1 MKTIVSALA
10 LTAALLVS
18 DMASAQS
25 FPSKPVTIV
34 IPFSPGASNDI
45 FGRYMAEALGK
56 HWKQSVVVE
65 NRAGAGGAIGA
76 AYVAKAKPDGYTLMF
91 SSSSY
96 TINSAVKKGLP
107 FDPIKDLKPVANSM
121 RGQMMVVA
129 GKRVPLPNLQEVVKQ
144 AKAQKLFYG
153 GNGASLTTFAAELFN
168 DVAKVKTEQVNY
180 KGGTEALVDLVG
192 GRIDLYFGTVTSV
205 LPYIQNKQVIPLA
218 ITSKTRATALPDVP
232 TIAEAGFP
240 GAETDIWWGVFAPA
254 ATPAD
259 IVAKISE
266 AVNATMATPEAA
278 EFLAKQSAIPSQS
291 RPDEFAATVVNEI
304 KTWRNLAT
312 KNNIS
317 GD

>member
-1 MKTIVSALA
+1 MKSIITALT
-10 LTAALLVS
+10 LTAALLGPGL
-18 DMASAQS
+18 AHAQQ

-56 HWKQSVVVE
+56 YWKQSVVVE

-76 AYVAKAKPDGYTLMF
+76 AYVAKAKPDGYTVMF

-96 TINSAVKKGLP
+96 TINSAVQKGLP
-107 FDPIKDLKPVANSM
+107 FDPIKDLKPVAMSM

-129 GKRVPLPNLQEVVKQ
+129 GKRVPLPSLKEVVTQ
-144 AKAQKLFYG
+144 AKSQKLFYG

-192 GRIDLYFGTVTSV
+192 GRIDLYFGTVTSI

-218 ITSKTRATALPDVP
+218 ITSKTRASALPDVP
-232 TIAEAGFP
+232 TVAEAGFP

-259 IVAKISE
+259 IVAKINE
-266 AVNATMATPEAA
+266 GVNAIMSTPEAA
-278 EFLAKQSAIPSQS
+278 EFLAKQSAIPTQS
-291 RPDEFAATVVNEI
+291 KPDEFAATVVNEI
-304 KTWRNLAT
+304 TTWRNLAA

-317 GD
+317 SD